1 MCCYIPR
8 ETLRLSFL
16 ITKLSYMHVLWQ
28 IISEILDSF
37 DVAFLAINEL
47 AHTSV
52 KIGNVSHMEF
62 NIN

>member
-1 MCCYIPR
+1 
-8 ETLRLSFL
+8 
-16 ITKLSYMHVLWQ
+16 MHVLWQ